1 MTVLSYIIAASA
13 PGFALLLYFYLKD
26 RYVSEPISMVMRMF
40 TFGVLVVFPTM
51 VIQRGFV
58 LSFGDNPFLF
68 AFVWSGLIEES
79 VKWLLVYHLIFSHS
93 VFDEPYDG
101 IVYAV
106 AVSLGYATLENIIYT
121 WHYSPSFS
129 EMFLRA
135 LLPVSG
141 HALFGV
147 LMGYYFGRAK
157 FTPALTKR
165 YLTIAWFAPSIWH
178 GLFDY
183 IILTKTNYGV
193 GIIGLMTILWYR
205 SIRKVNKANDRSPY
219 RTLSPD
225 QEIKLSSNS
234 Q

>member
-1 MTVLSYIIAASA
+1 MAVLPYIIAASA
-13 PGFALLLYFYLKD
+13 PGLALLLYFYLKD
-26 RYVSEPISMVMRMF
+26 RYVTEPISIVLRMF

-51 VIQRGFV
+51 VIQRGFI
-58 LSFGDNPFLF
+58 LAFGDSSFLF

-79 VKWLLVYHLIFSHS
+79 VKWLLIYHLIYSHAI
-93 VFDEPYDG
+93 FDEPYDG

-106 AVSLGYATLENIIYT
+106 AVSLGFATLENIFYAWYYT
-121 WHYSPSFS
+121 PTFS
-129 EMFLRA
+129 DMFIRA

-157 FTPALTKR
+157 FALR
-165 YLTIAWFAPSIWH
+165 YQNYYLIIAWLAPIIWH

-183 IILTKTNYGV
+183 ILLTKTNYWV
-193 GIIGLMTILWYR
+193 GMIVLMTILWYR
-205 SIRKVNKANDRSPY
+205 GIRKVNQANERSPY
-219 RTLSPD
+219 RTLSPEK
-225 QEIKLSSNS
+225 EIKLSSNR